1 MTRSEKINQIIQKRQ
16 PLAKKVKDVEERLEI
31 ESKNLAD
38 LEKFRNFIIPK
49 IDNQEVVEKLKEL
62 DIRNLRIIVS
72 KNLQLVKKL
81 RLRLDR
87 GTLNIGVVG
96 RARQGK
102 SRLLQ
107 SVTGLGTDEIPDG
120 DREHCTGVRSTI
132 YHRPDDSTNNYDFDA
147 LVWFHSPQ
155 SFMEEVIKPYYEDL
169 QLGHLPEIASFGQNE
184 IPELPQSLASFSEY
198 QTKYEHLKKY
208 RKHFQQYYRLLG
220 TTNDKP
226 LKIRKDKIRE
236 YVAQDDKDGNR
247 NYVNYLAVK
256 EVKIFSSF
264 PQEDIGKIAVI
275 DLPGL
280 GDTGIGDE
288 NRLIK
293 TVGEDVDL
301 IIFVK
306 RPQKGDY
313 WAEVDVKLYDITK
326 TALIELPIKEW
337 SYMILNHTPQIVD
350 NYVNCQDLQR
360 SIAEKHIDVI
370 QSSIVD
376 CADTGNVNGFLDNV
390 LNYLVHSIEE
400 LDKKYARNLQI
411 SLQEVEKTVNE
422 RLEEGSKL
430 LSGYANMSRHFKSL
444 FNDFIKQLSKV
455 MTTIHY
461 ELKGNLGHND
471 PHFEKQV
478 KQALDNCKN
487 YSDIPS
493 EDQIFEMAILPDGKA
508 SVEIAYRRCIVEL
521 RASISHNFHS
531 LNYGLKNSI
540 DSLKQNIANKLIND
554 VGLGNLTTHTGVDFL
569 QFMADKLAEKNNK
582 LTFGFQVF
590 YEYEMS
596 YGSLLLSSIRKHL
609 NESLSPDSNNIENND
624 LNLANVK
631 NNLLSL
637 YDQTITNCEQTLNQ
651 WLSKPSEVQ
660 YYMFDEFIDRILYA
674 EGMEDEWFAFLDDT
688 EIRVQVW
695 TEFRQ
700 AEDRKQLQMKWK
712 HYLNSAMIETNSL
725 RFL

>member
-1 MTRSEKINQIIQKRQ
+1 
-16 PLAKKVKDVEERLEI
+16 
-31 ESKNLAD
+31 
-38 LEKFRNFIIPK
+38 
-49 IDNQEVVEKLKEL
+49 
-62 DIRNLRIIVS
+62 
-72 KNLQLVKKL
+72 
-81 RLRLDR
+81 
-87 GTLNIGVVG
+87 
-96 RARQGK
+96 
-102 SRLLQ
+102 
-107 SVTGLGTDEIPDG
+107 
-120 DREHCTGVRSTI
+120 
-132 YHRPDDSTNNYDFDA
+132 
-147 LVWFHSPQ
+147 
-155 SFMEEVIKPYYEDL
+155 
-169 QLGHLPEIASFGQNE
+169 
-184 IPELPQSLASFSEY
+184 
-198 QTKYEHLKKY
+198 
-208 RKHFQQYYRLLG
+208 
-220 TTNDKP
+220 
-226 LKIRKDKIRE
+226 
-236 YVAQDDKDGNR
+236 
-247 NYVNYLAVK
+247 
-256 EVKIFSSF
+256 
-264 PQEDIGKIAVI
+264 
-275 DLPGL
+275 
-280 GDTGIGDE
+280 
-288 NRLIK
+288 
-293 TVGEDVDL
+293 
-301 IIFVK
+301 
-306 RPQKGDY
+306 
-313 WAEVDVKLYDITK
+313 
-326 TALIELPIKEW
+326 
-337 SYMILNHTPQIVD
+337 
-350 NYVNCQDLQR
+350 
-360 SIAEKHIDVI
+360 
-370 QSSIVD
+370 
-376 CADTGNVNGFLDNV
+376 
-390 LNYLVHSIEE
+390 
-400 LDKKYARNLQI
+400 
-411 SLQEVEKTVNE
+411 NE

>member
-411 SLQEVEKTVNE
+411 SLQEVEKT
-422 RLEEGSKL
+422 
-430 LSGYANMSRHFKSL
+430 SRS
-444 FNDFIKQLSKV
+444 
-455 MTTIHY
+455 
-461 ELKGNLGHND
+461 
-471 PHFEKQV
+471 
-478 KQALDNCKN
+478 C
-487 YSDIPS
+487 
-493 EDQIFEMAILPDGKA
+493 
-508 SVEIAYRRCIVEL
+508 
-521 RASISHNFHS
+521 RAS
-531 LNYGLKNSI
+531 
-540 DSLKQNIANKLIND
+540 
-554 VGLGNLTTHTGVDFL
+554 TTPK
-569 QFMADKLAEKNNK
+569 AP
-582 LTFGFQVF
+582 
-590 YEYEMS
+590 
-596 YGSLLLSSIRKHL
+596 SS
-609 NESLSPDSNNIENND
+609 
-624 LNLANVK
+624 
-631 NNLLSL
+631 
-637 YDQTITNCEQTLNQ
+637 
-651 WLSKPSEVQ
+651 
-660 YYMFDEFIDRILYA
+660 
-674 EGMEDEWFAFLDDT
+674 
-688 EIRVQVW
+688 
-695 TEFRQ
+695 
-700 AEDRKQLQMKWK
+700 
-712 HYLNSAMIETNSL
+712 SAS
-725 RFL
+725 R